1 MSIPRHSLTHIP
13 AALLDLSPLI
23 SKLRGDATG
32 LEVLSSEAGGSL
44 SREAGLAALHGSPFT
59 HVAGA
64 AFKHKWKPLPLEPT
78 RRLRPRRLG
87 PSLCKVT
94 REQFP
99 SLTPQ
104 GLQEAALS
112 SNFWNY
118 EKGLYEKGLQ
128 RILRRK

>member
-1 MSIPRHSLTHIP
+1 MSIPRHRLTHIP

-32 LEVLSSEAGGSL
+32 LEAISSEAGGSL
-44 SREAGLAALHGSPFT
+44 SREAGPAALHGSPFT

-64 AFKHKWKPLPLEPT
+64 AFKHEWKPLPLEPT

-94 REQFP
+94 RETVP
-99 SLTPQ
+99 KPHTTWPP
-104 GLQEAALS
+104 GGS
-112 SNFWNY
+112 SVFQLL
-118 EKGLYEKGLQ
+118 EL
-128 RILRRK
+128 